1 MMYQLTTGETAD
13 NWPEEGDNNQFVF
26 NSVIIREETGYTSL
40 CLDLDVAS
48 QGETI
53 AEAKGALQEAV
64 TLYLETALE
73 HNLPW
78 LRSVP
83 LTEDP
88 RFVEPESVV
97 ETFPL
102 KTRVAVHVYT

>member
-1 MMYQLTTGETAD
+1 MSKNG
-13 NWPEEGDNNQFVF
+13 FVF
-26 NSVIIREETGYTSL
+26 NSIVLREESGYTSL

-53 AEAKGALQEAV
+53 QQAKEALLEAV

-78 LRSVP
+78 LRPVP
-83 LTEDP
+83 PTEDP
-88 RFVEPESVV
+88 RFVDPEHIVA
-97 ETFPL
+97 EFPL
-102 KTRVAVHVYT
+102 KVSVAIHAHA

>member
-1 MMYQLTTGETAD
+1 MGQMTENG
-13 NWPEEGDNNQFVF
+13 FVF
-26 NSVIIREETGYTSL
+26 HSVVLQEGSVYTSL

-53 AEAKGALQEAV
+53 QQAREALLEAV

-78 LRSVP
+78 LRPVP
-83 LTEDP
+83 PSEDP
-88 RFVEPESVV
+88 RFTDPEHVIA
-97 ETFPL
+97 EFPL
-102 KTRVAVHVYT
+102 KVGVTIHAYA

>member
-1 MMYQLTTGETAD
+1 MHMMENG
-13 NWPEEGDNNQFVF
+13 FVF
-26 NSVIIREETGYTSL
+26 HSLVLQEESGYTSL

-53 AEAKGALQEAV
+53 QQAKEALLEAV

-78 LRSVP
+78 LRPVP
-83 LTEDP
+83 PSEDP
-88 RFVEPESVV
+88 RFTDPEHIVA
-97 ETFPL
+97 EFPL
-102 KTRVAVHVYT
+102 KVGVTVHAYA

>member
-1 MMYQLTTGETAD
+1 MSTVWD
-13 NWPEEGDNNQFVF
+13 NPPEYGHGFTF
-26 NSVIIREETGYTSL
+26 NSVILREESGYTSL

-53 AEAKGALQEAV
+53 QQAKEALSEAV

-78 LRSVP
+78 LRPVP
-83 LTEDP
+83 PAEDP
-88 RFVEPESVV
+88 RFTNPQQVIAE
-97 ETFPL
+97 FPL
-102 KTRVAVHVYT
+102 KVNVSVYAYA